1 MANTN
6 PTCNKT
12 LRRLRGIANT
22 LERLYYQVEA
32 YQRDFIIMNVQ
43 GLIDGNDSTQV
54 IDDGNNGTALPV
66 TGHQV
71 TQSNEVLAGIKAALD
86 TTQYAAFADLGP
98 GTGLQILGV
107 IQDGGSQI

>member
-12 LRRLRGIANT
+12 LRRLRGLSNT
-22 LERLYYQVEA
+22 IERLYYQIEA
-32 YQRDFIIMNVQ
+32 YQRDFTICNVQ
-43 GLIDGNDSTQV
+43 GLIDGNDSTAV
-54 IDDGNNGTALPV
+54 IDDGQNGEALPV
-66 TGHQV
+66 NGHQL
-71 TQSNEVLAGIKAALD
+71 TQANEVLAGIKAAMD
-86 TTQYAAFADLGP
+86 TTQYAGFADLGP